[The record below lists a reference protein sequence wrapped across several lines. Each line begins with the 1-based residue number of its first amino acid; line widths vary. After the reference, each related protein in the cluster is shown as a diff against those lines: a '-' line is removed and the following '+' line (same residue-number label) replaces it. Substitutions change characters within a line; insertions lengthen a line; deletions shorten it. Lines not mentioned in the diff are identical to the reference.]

1 MIRIE
6 SEASRFDN
14 SHEVLLRLTNDVDY
28 KNLRD
33 FIKKTNDK
41 YNIGIEAN
49 TPTLKSVR
57 PETET
62 PEKPKG
68 MIYVLNG
75 NSMLDIAKQIINAVE
90 FAVDIPTGLAA
101 INFNKDRA
109 VSDKLN
115 ELIDYLRINAE
126 WRD

>member
-33 FIKKTNDK
+33 FIKKTNAK
-41 YNIGIEAN
+41 YIIG
-49 TPTLKSVR
+49 
-57 PETET
+57 TE
-62 PEKPKG
+62 PMKPAPQKLEKPKG
-68 MIYVLNG
+68 MLYVLND
-75 NSMLDIAKQIINAVE
+75 NSMLDIAKQVINAVE
-90 FAVDIPTGLAA
+90 FSVDIPTGLAA

-109 VSDKLN
+109 VSDKLK
-115 ELIDYLRINAE
+115 ELIEYLRINAE